1 MEVHMTNSKAK
12 VAAVAIGTV
21 SVEGL
26 LLPDGKFAVSL
37 RQLRELAFP
46 SITQNN
52 ALRELKSACGKDFQL
67 LKSKTEISNNPQWIV
82 TLDQLNFCLTE
93 LAFRGHKEARD
104 LVRLLAGLSLQQ
116 LFSDAF
122 GIQFDTEERQK
133 WLRSRQASKETF
145 RPLTDALQKCGFTEP
160 WEYGRFIHMFQQKLG
175 IDDGTRDE
183 QDVDVLLKLVIAQ
196 ARITSYMDVGIEPYK
211 ALEMDWA

>member
-1 MEVHMTNSKAK
+1 MEVHMTNCKAK
-12 VAAVAIGTV
+12 VATVAIGNI

-26 LLPDGKFAVSL
+26 LLPDGKFAISL
-37 RQLRELAFP
+37 QQLRELAFP
-46 SITQNN
+46 SVYPSN
-52 ALRELKSACGKDFQL
+52 AKKELKAACGKDFQFIRQA
-67 LKSKTEISNNPQWIV
+67 TERANRPQWVV
-82 TLDQLNFCLTE
+82 TIDQLNFCLTE

-160 WEYGRFIHMFQQKLG
+160 WEYGRFIHLFQQKLG